1 MRRYKFLQKEEVYE
15 ALNKVRN
22 ALLAAKDGKDVEEI
36 MKGIL
41 TFDERMKIGRRI
53 LIAEYLIAGFPFH
66 EITRQLKVGKTTIG
80 FVSKKLDDY
89 RKCFELISS
98 RNSKVEKEFYKK
110 VYVERGGSKM
120 VFKRKEYTGF
130 KRKDVKR

>member
-1 MRRYKFLQKEEVYE
+1 MRRYKFLLKEEVYE
-15 ALNKVRN
+15 ALNGVRD
-22 ALLAAKDGKDVEEI
+22 AFLAAKDGNDVEDI

-53 LIAEYLIAGFPFH
+53 LIAECLLAGIPFH
-66 EITRQLKVGKTTIG
+66 EIARALKVGKTTIG
-80 FVSKKLDDY
+80 FVSKNLDEY
-89 RKCFELISS
+89 SKCFELIKS
-98 RNSKVEKEFYKK
+98 RRNKVKTVFDKQA
-110 VYVERGGSKM
+110 YVKQGGSKL